1 MDSNKREAGL
11 KVMSEMFGPDVTAG
25 FTGKSAEF
33 GGELVSMAVENVF
46 GGIWAR
52 PGLSRRDRSL
62 LTIAILIQARAF
74 DELRVHLRVGLT
86 NGLTKAELAE
96 VIYHAVAYCG
106 IPSAHGAWS
115 VAMEVLG
122 PEQKS

>member
-1 MDSNKREAGL
+1 MDGSGKREAGL
-11 KVMSEMFGPDVTAG
+11 KIMAEMFGPDVTAG
-25 FTGKSAEF
+25 FTRKSGDF

-62 LTIAILIQARAF
+62 LTIAILIQARAL
-74 DELRVHLRVGLT
+74 DELRVHLRVALT
-86 NGLTKAELAE
+86 NGLTKDELAE

-106 IPSAHGAWS
+106 VPSAHSAWH
-115 VAMEVLG
+115 VANEVLG
-122 PEQKS
+122 SEQ

>member
-1 MDSNKREAGL
+1 MASNKREAGL
-11 KVMSEMFGPDVTAG
+11 KIMAEMFGPDVAAG
-25 FTGKSAEF
+25 FTGKSTGF
-33 GGELVSMAVENVF
+33 GGGLEPLAVENVI
-46 GGIWAR
+46 GGSWAR

-62 LTIAILIQARAF
+62 VTIAILIQARAL
-74 DELRVHLRVGLT
+74 DELRVHFQVALT

-106 IPSAHGAWS
+106 VPSAHSAWN

-122 PEQKS
+122 SEP